1 MFHHGWLKPG
11 EILLL
16 PKVGLQVEELN
27 GFIFIVF
34 EELVVSQADGPLPGF
49 DSRGCC
55 SEGSARRGPHDH
67 GLARAGLARS
77 SAHPH
82 ADGEAVGD
90 RSSPAEWGK
99 SLCQ

>member
-34 EELVVSQADGPLPGF
+34 EELVVSQADGPSRALIAVVAVVREVPEEGPTIMGLPEQGW
-49 DSRGCC
+49 
-55 SEGSARRGPHDH
+55 H
-67 GLARAGLARS
+67 
-77 SAHPH
+77 
-82 ADGEAVGD
+82 EAL
-90 RSSPAEWGK
+90 PIHMLMGK
-99 SLCQ
+99 QFTKSIYYANSLSIT